1 MTIERNAV
9 CPTSAVRPDAGRQRG
24 FTLVEL
30 LVAMAITTIILG
42 TTMMAMNDAIK
53 ATDSAA
59 QISDLNNGLRTAMDM
74 MVRDALQVGQGL
86 PTGRTIGLPYGNNSS
101 PMQLPGPIDS
111 NFQLD
116 GPSFCPPDPNDATP
130 DFVCEQ
136 ITAVVPG
143 PGRGPVLTEDG
154 QPTDMITMVEA
165 DSAFDQVP
173 LTAFGANGASITVA
187 LPDLVAPIDNGKSP
201 RGLNITNGGA
211 DDIDAGD
218 LIMLT
223 KGSTSVLVQVTRQ
236 PVANSQQIFF
246 DTADSLGLNQQ
257 GVSSLVGGVTVWNPS
272 GTGAELRMQA
282 PADTAAGTNGLINTI
297 ATRIRLITYYLDVTT
312 DPRRPR
318 LIRRMNN
325 GHPTN
330 FDNALGTVVAFDV
343 ENLQISYD
351 LTDGVNRTLTNVR
364 MDDADLDGS
373 GRCNP
378 RACSPNQVRKVN
390 FVLTGRTRL
399 PLRSTRQFAHKTLVT
414 QVSLR
419 SLAFVDRYR

>member
-1 MTIERNAV
+1 MSINRRAPR
-9 CPTSAVRPDAGRQRG
+9 CARRSAVARQQRG

-53 ATDSAA
+53 ATDSAT
-59 QISDLNNGLRTAMDM
+59 QITDLNNGLRTAMDM
-74 MVRDALQVGQGL
+74 MVRDALQIGQGL
-86 PTGRTIGLPYGNNSS
+86 PTGRTIGLPYGTNST
-101 PMQLPGPIDS
+101 PIQLPGPIDS

-130 DFVCEQ
+130 DNVCEQ
-136 ITAVVPG
+136 MTAVVPG
-143 PGRGPVLTEDG
+143 PGRGPLLNENG

-187 LPDLVAPIDNGKSP
+187 LPDLVAPIDVGMSP

-236 PVANSQQIFF
+236 PLANSQQIFF
-246 DTADSLGLNQQ
+246 DIDDSLVLNQR
-257 GVSSLVGGVTVWNPS
+257 GVSSVVAGVTVWSPA

-282 PADTAAGTNGLINTI
+282 PADTAAGANGLVNTL
-297 ATRIRLITYYLDVTT
+297 ATRIRLITYYIDVTT
-312 DPRRPR
+312 NPLRPR

-325 GHPTN
+325 GHPTS
-330 FDNALGTVVAFDV
+330 FDNTLGTVIAFDV

-364 MDDADLDGS
+364 MDDADLDGT
-373 GRCNP
+373 GRCAP
-378 RACSPNQVRKVN
+378 RACSPNQIRKVN
-390 FVLTGRTRL
+390 FVLVGRSRL
-399 PLRSTRQFAHKTLVT
+399 PLRTTRQFAHKTLMT